1 MVRLKRIHDE
11 PGLDDGR
18 RILVD
23 RLWPRG
29 VSKERAALD
38 LWAKELAPSH
48 GLRKAYHT
56 GELDFDAFA
65 TVYRDELDGADL
77 APLSGDVTLLTAA
90 KDPGRSHLAVLRDL
104 L

>member
-11 PGLDDGR
+11 PGPGDGR

-29 VSKERAALD
+29 VSKQRADLD
-38 LWAKELAPSH
+38 LWAKDLAPSH
-48 GLRKAYHT
+48 GLRKAFHA
-56 GELDFDAFA
+56 GELDFEDFA
-65 TVYRDELDGADL
+65 ARYREELADADL
-77 APLSGDVTLLTAA
+77 SPLAGDVTLLTAA